1 MCVSTAREHASNR
14 PRHRRAATQQVGR
27 QLQEAHRPRQTDV
40 VYISTRSLSSPSPV
54 ASSTGNR
61 TDRATLTRSGDRNY
75 IYIYRN
81 SSVHNGS
88 KSVSCDKGTLAV
100 RSSLTQRRMI
110 ITDRDRL
117 RRHDNIV
124 TIGSGV
130 KMCTPTRRPESPDAG
145 HNSIHGHGGAGHGY
159 HVLLKRVSAF
169 TRHATR
175 SCRFHTDHSPTQTR
189 RKGDTSPPTDTESG
203 RPAALHKAGAPRG

>member
-1 MCVSTAREHASNR
+1 MLRTGHATDALRRNKSVGNSRRLIGRDKQTWSTSLQGAFRLRLLWRARRETERTEPHSL
-14 PRHRRAATQQVGR
+14 G
-27 QLQEAHRPRQTDV
+27 V
-40 VYISTRSLSSPSPV
+40 V
-54 ASSTGNR
+54 TGII
-61 TDRATLTRSGDRNY
+61 Y

-110 ITDRDRL
+110 YGSVAS
-117 RRHDNIV
+117 RHDNIV

>member
-1 MCVSTAREHASNR
+1 MLRTGHATDALRRNKSVGHSRRLIGRDKQTWSTSLQGAFRLRLLWRARRETERTEPHSL
-14 PRHRRAATQQVGR
+14 G
-27 QLQEAHRPRQTDV
+27 V
-40 VYISTRSLSSPSPV
+40 V
-54 ASSTGNR
+54 TGII
-61 TDRATLTRSGDRNY
+61 Y

-130 KMCTPTRRPESPDAG
+130 KMCTPARRPESPDAG
-145 HNSIHGHGGAGHGY
+145 HNSIHGHGGAGPDM
-159 HVLLKRVSAF
+159 AI
-169 TRHATR
+169 T
-175 SCRFHTDHSPTQTR
+175 SC
-189 RKGDTSPPTDTESG
+189 
-203 RPAALHKAGAPRG
+203 